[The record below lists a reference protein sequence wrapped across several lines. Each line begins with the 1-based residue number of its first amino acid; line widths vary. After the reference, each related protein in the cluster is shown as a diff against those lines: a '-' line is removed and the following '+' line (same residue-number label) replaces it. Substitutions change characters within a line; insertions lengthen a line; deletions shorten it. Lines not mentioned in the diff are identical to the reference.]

1 MLIGRI
7 AEQETLREALRK
19 DQSQFIAVY
28 GRRRVGK
35 TYLVRETF
43 NYKFTFQHTGLARG
57 KTSEQLANFQESL
70 KEYGYED
77 APLPQTWLE
86 AFSLLK
92 QIVKNSR
99 ARKKVIFIDELPWL
113 DTPKSSFLPA
123 LEHFWNGWAT
133 NRKDIVMIVCGSATS
148 WIISKIVNN
157 HGGLHNRLTDKIL
170 LEPFSLSECEAYS
183 QSLGLVMSREQIL
196 ESYMILGGIPFY
208 LNCNIRNTIS

>member
-7 AEQETLREALRK
+7 SEQEMLREALRK

-35 TYLVRETF
+35 TFLVRETF
-43 NYKFTFQHTGLARG
+43 NYKFTFQHTGLANG
-57 KTSEQLANFQESL
+57 KTSEQLVNFQESL

-133 NRKDIVMIVCGSATS
+133 NRKDIVLIVCGSATS

-170 LEPFSLSECEAYS
+170 LEPFSLSECEAY
-183 QSLGLVMSREQIL
+183 
-196 ESYMILGGIPFY
+196 
-208 LNCNIRNTIS
+208 